1 MTTRLAAFAVILLA
15 ARAAHGQSVRVT
27 PPPDFDAYVE
37 RVLKTFDVPGA
48 AVTIVKDG
56 RVVLAKGYGVP
67 TIGKPEHVDSNTR
80 LGIACHSNAFTATA
94 LAIVLQTGPVPCDA

>member
-56 RVVLAKGYGVP
+56 RVVLAKGYGVR
-67 TIGKPEHVDSNTR
+67 TIGKPEHVDFNTR
-80 LGIACHSNAFTATA
+80 LGNAFHSKEVTATA
-94 LAIVLQTGPVPCDA
+94 LGIHVESGNGE